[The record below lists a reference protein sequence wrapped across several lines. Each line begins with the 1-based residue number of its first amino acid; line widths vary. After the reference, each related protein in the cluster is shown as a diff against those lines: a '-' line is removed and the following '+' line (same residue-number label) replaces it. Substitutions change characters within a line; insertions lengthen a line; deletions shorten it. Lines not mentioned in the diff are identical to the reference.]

1 MFPTDRL
8 YQALGTPCSFT
19 QQGASEAI
27 SIRAVL
33 DARPADVLG
42 GDQISTRY
50 EIRCEA
56 GPVSGLVRKG
66 ARVGVTSNSHEAI
79 RNVLMGCLGALSEDD
94 LPITLDLDDTLWDTQ
109 DVIRRADQAMRDW
122 LDAHRP
128 DWQRLGIDGL
138 RKDHH
143 PIAQEIKNGL

>member
-66 ARVGVTSNSHEAI
+66 ARFVLGTHTYEATTSSQPILDGAELVTP
-79 RNVLMGCLGALSEDD
+79 V
-94 LPITLDLDDTLWDTQ
+94 
-109 DVIRRADQAMRDW
+109 
-122 LDAHRP
+122 
-128 DWQRLGIDGL
+128 RLVS
-138 RKDHH
+138 
-143 PIAQEIKNGL
+143 